1 MTPDLAFTTPS
12 AHITAARK
20 ALARLQH
27 HLDRAV
33 GPLDPTTDLT
43 TLAFANLTLET
54 VNPPHPPLDADLL
67 LELGAP
73 TEPRADLAAA
83 IAALKAASFDAD
95 TARETLRLAY
105 VITDLRELENS
116 PYLDATVHSDRGT
129 QTW

>member
-12 AHITAARK
+12 AHITAARE
-20 ALARLQH
+20 ALTRLHHHLARV
-27 HLDRAV
+27 V

-54 VNPPHPPLDADLL
+54 VNPPYPPLAAESFPD
-67 LELGAP
+67 LGAALQ
-73 TEPRADLAAA
+73 PRADLAAA

-116 PYLDATVHSDRGT
+116 PYLDATIHGDRGT